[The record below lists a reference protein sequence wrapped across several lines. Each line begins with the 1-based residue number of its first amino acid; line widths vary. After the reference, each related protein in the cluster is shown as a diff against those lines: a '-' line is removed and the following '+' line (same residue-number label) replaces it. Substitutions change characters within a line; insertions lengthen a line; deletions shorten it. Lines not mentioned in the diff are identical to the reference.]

1 MVNFKKLFFYK
12 NNILSAAQLK
22 RLTEHKY
29 SMSSCSLLDP
39 ILNPWWCWLVSKT
52 PLWLAPNLI
61 TLVGL
66 IVNVLTA
73 LLLV

>member
-1 MVNFKKLFFYK
+1 MVDIKSIFCYK
-12 NNILSAAQLK
+12 NKILAASQLK

-29 SMSSCSLLDP
+29 SMTSCSLLDP
-39 ILNPWWCWLVSKT
+39 ILNPWWCWLVSKV

-73 LLLV
+73 LILV